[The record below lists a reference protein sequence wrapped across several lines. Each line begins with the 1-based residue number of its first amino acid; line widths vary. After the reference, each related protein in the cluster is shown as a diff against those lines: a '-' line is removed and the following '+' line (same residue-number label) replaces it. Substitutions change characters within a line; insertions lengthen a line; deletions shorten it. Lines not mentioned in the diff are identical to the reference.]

1 MVALGGSS
9 INEMN
14 RKIVLAN
21 RPLGMPKVSDFELV
35 ESPVPSPG
43 DGEFLVKALYLSLDP
58 YQRGRMNEGPS
69 YAAAVG
75 LGEVM
80 VGGVVGEIVDSKHP
94 DFEDGETVVG
104 NFGWQLY
111 AVSDG
116 RGVRKVDPDLAPVST
131 ALGILGMPGMTAYF
145 GLLEIGRPTPG
156 DCLVVTSAAGAVGS
170 AVGQIGK
177 IKGCRVIGV
186 AGSEAKVDHIK
197 NELGFD
203 EAFNYKTVKNYYR
216 KFRSLCS
223 EGTDASPE
231 GTDAS
236 PKGIDASP
244 KGIDAS
250 PRGID
255 ASPKGIDASP
265 RGIDASPKGIDVYFD
280 NVGGALTDA
289 VFRFINIGA
298 RIVICGQISQ
308 YNLTRPEMGPRFLWQ
323 LIVKRA
329 KVQGFL
335 VGDFAERYDE
345 GLRAMSKWIA
355 DGKIQYRE
363 DIAEGLEKAPEA
375 FIGMLQGWNNG
386 KQLVRVSP

>member
-94 DFEDGETVVG
+94 DFKDGETVVG

-223 EGTDASPE
+223 D

-236 PKGIDASP
+236 PKGT
-244 KGIDAS
+244 
-250 PRGID
+250 
-255 ASPKGIDASP
+255 
-265 RGIDASPKGIDVYFD
+265 DASPKGIDVYFD

-289 VFRFINIGA
+289 VFRLINIGA